1 MICKELNAENAEQ
14 KQKEKKLKDLD
25 EVFFERGNKYA
36 RDKCNNIEKN
46 TREIHLEMVGD
57 KVTYV
62 RVY

>member
-1 MICKELNAENAEQ
+1 MICNELDAENAEQ
-14 KQKEKKLKDLD
+14 TERNLD

-36 RDKCNNIEKN
+36 RDKCKNTETN
-46 TREIHLEMVGD
+46 TRELHLEMVGD